1 MGEMKTAWEI
11 AQAKAAKLGKLSP
24 EEQRQQQ
31 EKEARQ
37 IGTAIAQRYLSH
49 WNQEDMQEEV
59 SRYTAEQKPIIIR
72 TILGELAETMG
83 LRSQNMFER
92 TVEGI
97 LSLKPE
103 AQGTIDRMR
112 ELSSEYGQAESK
124 TRQEI
129 EARVKQMLHQLRIS
143 GSAIGGINV
152 EANREWQ
159 QSMQELDR
167 PFQER
172 LEELKSELCQA

>member
-11 AQAKAAKLGKLSP
+11 AQAKAAKLGKLSA

-31 EKEARQ
+31 EKESRQ

-49 WNQEDMQEEV
+49 WNPADMHEEL
-59 SRYTAEQKPIIIR
+59 SRHSTEQKPMITR
-72 TILGELAETMG
+72 TILSELAETID
-83 LRSQNMFER
+83 LRSQNMFEKIAK
-92 TVEGI
+92 GI
-97 LSLKPE
+97 VCLRPE
-103 AQGTIDRMR
+103 AEGTIEQVS
-112 ELSSEYGQAESK
+112 ELSREYGEAEGK
-124 TRQEI
+124 TRREI
-129 EARVKQMLHQLRIS
+129 ESRVKKMLHQLRIS